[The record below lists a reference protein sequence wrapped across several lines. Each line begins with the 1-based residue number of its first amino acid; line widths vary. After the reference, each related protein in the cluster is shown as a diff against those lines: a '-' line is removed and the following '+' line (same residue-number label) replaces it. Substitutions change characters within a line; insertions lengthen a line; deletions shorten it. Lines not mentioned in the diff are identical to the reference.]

1 MLGLMHLPLIV
12 GGRRVLTHITI
23 APEASGCNASDGMVS
38 RKRCHG
44 MRTRC
49 HGVRKRLEAIHSL
62 PHVVC
67 KPLEA
72 MSSETRASAQKRRGQ
87 KNMITTRQVRQPRF
101 CTQRRYDLLGY
112 SP

>member
-1 MLGLMHLPLIV
+1 MHLPLIV

-23 APEASGCNASDGMVS
+23 ASEASGSHASDAMVS

-44 MRTRC
+44 MLTRC
-49 HGVRKRLEAIHSL
+49 NGVRKRLEAIQSL

-67 KPLEA
+67 KPFEA

-101 CTQRRYDLLGY
+101 CARNAATIC
-112 SP
+112 